1 MTESF
6 IESPLPTAAL
16 NPTLESQQLMLEIL
30 TAATKLMRQKG
41 FLGTTV
47 EDLVEAVGVPKGTLY
62 YHIGTKEKLLYR
74 IHEHVTNE
82 GLIRWQAILDES
94 RDQSATVVL
103 EKMIYEHCLIIE
115 AYRDWIAVFTEEMK
129 YLSPSLQSQIRL
141 RRREYQRLLESVL
154 EKGVSDGEF
163 TNRPIHLSASMIIG
177 ELNSM
182 YRWYSPEGR
191 LSARSLADLVCSV
204 ILNGVRG

>member
-1 MTESF
+1 MTEDF
-6 IESPLPTAAL
+6 MESPLPTAAL
-16 NPTLESQQLMLEIL
+16 NPTPESQQLMLEIL
-30 TAATKLMRQKG
+30 TAATKLMRKKG

-115 AYRDWIAVFTEEMK
+115 TYRDWIAVFTEEMK
-129 YLSPSLQSQIRL
+129 YLSPGLQSQIRL

-154 EKGVSDGEF
+154 ENGVSDGEF

-204 ILNGVRG
+204 ILNGVRA